1 LELIVMSDSH
11 SGSFHISRIDNANQ
25 AMHPTES
32 QARRS
37 DHAADSAIDLALR
50 TVPLPDGLLMRLAM
64 IVRTIPDGAPEQV
77 DWLGC

>member
-1 LELIVMSDSH
+1 MSDPH

-25 AMHPTES
+25 ALQPSGS
-32 QARRS
+32 QPRRTL
-37 DHAADSAIDLALR
+37 HAADRAIDLALR

-64 IVRTIPDGAPEQV
+64 IVRAIPDDAPEQV